1 LQKLI
6 RRPTA
11 CSRAFPCRGSS
22 MAQ

>member
-1 LQKLI
+1 LQNLI